1 MTWHFGSTH
10 RRFASFWRRSGEWE
24 LCLRPPPYYFANVF
38 TSSVGRAVEG
48 TVGPVFSTN
57 DKRAMN
63 QGFGDGMSRAFELVA
78 TPMVFGGIGYLVDRL
93 AGTMP
98 IFTVLL
104 GAFGIVGTFVRAWYG
119 YDAEMRSIEQTGR
132 WNRGAVAGEPEQPPT
147 DLWNARR
154 ERAS

>member
-1 MTWHFGSTH
+1 M
-10 RRFASFWRRSGEWE
+10 
-24 LCLRPPPYYFANVF
+24 F
-38 TSSVGRAVEG
+38 T
-48 TVGPVFSTN
+48 TN

-98 IFTVLL
+98 VFTVLL

-119 YDAEMRSIEQTGR
+119 YDAEMRRVEQSGR
-132 WNRGAVAGEPEQPPT
+132 WNRRPAAGPEQPADT

-154 ERAS
+154 ERTS